1 VTGEIR
7 DCDFVNNENSDNGM
21 IYWNRT
27 GYTGTKVLYNCRF
40 YGKISTACIFGDGL
54 TLYNCIITN
63 NINATGG
70 TPFFKDSTFY
80 NCIISDN
87 RQIKSSNKSQA
98 DNFPH
103 LLNCKLYNCTFRVT
117 EFSRLN
123 PQKPATG
130 NEIQGCVLVNTVVD
144 AIDGYGTSTGSWFLG
159 PCGNLYAT
167 NSCLPEAYVLS
178 NALKG
183 ASNNIYYGPE
193 RACKK
198 TGLITEG
205 DKQHQLAKGSVCIDS
220 GWDGKSENNPAG
232 FAYLKSSDANE
243 FYGIDYFGS
252 KRISGKAVD
261 IGASERA
268 IPGFT
273 IRVR

>member
-1 VTGEIR
+1 MP
-7 DCDFVNNENSDNGM
+7 FFS
-21 IYWNRT
+21 
-27 GYTGTKVLYNCRF
+27 
-40 YGKISTACIFGDGL
+40 SS
-54 TLYNCIITN
+54 TLYNCILSN
-63 NINATGG
+63 NRVAKPTQQLNYGV
-70 TPFFKDSTFY
+70 
-80 NCIISDN
+80 
-87 RQIKSSNKSQA
+87 
-98 DNFPH
+98 H
-103 LLNCKLYNCTFRVT
+103 LVDCKLYNCTFRLT
-117 EFSRLN
+117 ENSRDASN
-123 PQKPATG
+123 RDVQG
-130 NEIQGCVLVNTVVD
+130 NEIKNCVLVNTVFE
-144 AIDGYGTSTGSWFLG
+144 AIDGYGINAKKSGLG
-159 PCGNLYAT
+159 DCGNLYAT
-167 NSCLPEAYVLS
+167 NSCLPEVFVLS

-193 RACKK
+193 SQCKK

-243 FYGIDYFGS
+243 FYGIDYFGR

>member
-1 VTGEIR
+1 VKRPVG
-7 DCDFVNNENSDNGM
+7 S
-21 IYWNRT
+21 
-27 GYTGTKVLYNCRF
+27 
-40 YGKISTACIFGDGL
+40 
-54 TLYNCIITN
+54 
-63 NINATGG
+63 
-70 TPFFKDSTFY
+70 
-80 NCIISDN
+80 
-87 RQIKSSNKSQA
+87 
-98 DNFPH
+98 
-103 LLNCKLYNCTFRVT
+103 
-117 EFSRLN
+117 
-123 PQKPATG
+123 
-130 NEIQGCVLVNTVVD
+130 NEISGCVLVNTVFDVFD
-144 AIDGYGTSTGSWFLG
+144 EYGTPSWSLG

-167 NSCLPEAYVLS
+167 NSCLPEVFVLS

-193 RACKK
+193 SQCKK

-205 DKQHQLAKGSVCIDS
+205 DKQYQLAKGSVCIDS

-232 FAYLKSSDANE
+232 FAYLKTSDANE